1 MEKLKD
7 ILGGFGIV
15 LYYIISIAVA
25 IIPVAAIGFDWW
37 LSFIIFFVMTLI
49 PYVNIIFW
57 IWAIVVVFNGTHHLN
72 GVGYTLFWI
81 VFVLFLLQTVMNMIS
96 SFSDR

>member
-49 PYVNIIFW
+49 PYVKLFFGYGRLLLFSTEHII
-57 IWAIVVVFNGTHHLN
+57 
-72 GVGYTLFWI
+72 
-81 VFVLFLLQTVMNMIS
+81 
-96 SFSDR
+96 